1 MVVYYPLFREIY
13 DMMKGIDMTKTKKF
27 MAAMLAVAMLLSI
40 AFAPFKSVKADDGTE
55 MAQVSFVLEEQPDEQ
70 PEAEVLSDEAIVSAV
85 NKHCTGLSM
94 LMLKFQA
101 DEIAGEKSTYTEA
114 LVKRDSDKKKKVIK
128 KTNTSTQPNS
138 SVSSKSDGSTSG
150 SLTYKYNEKFVKD
163 VTEKEYE
170 ILCRIVQAEA
180 GDQDVYGRI
189 LVANV
194 ILNRVNY
201 EKEFPNDIEGVV
213 FEKKQFSP
221 VSNGAYYRVTVDD
234 VTMEAVERALSGE
247 DYSDGALYFFM
258 RSATAKSTASW
269 FDTLTFVCKY
279 GCHEF
284 FKD

>member
-1 MVVYYPLFREIY
+1 MA
-13 DMMKGIDMTKTKKF
+13 KTKKYL
-27 MAAMLAVAMLLSI
+27 AAVLAVSVLLSLV
-40 AFAPFKSVKADDGTE
+40 APFTNIKAEEETEKADTE
-55 MAQVSFVLEEQPDEQ
+55 LVDLAPESSESIETLELKSENNTVVAEEADDE
-70 PEAEVLSDEAIVSAV
+70 LLVSAV
-85 NKHCTGLSM
+85 RKHCSGMYM
-94 LMLKFQA
+94 LMLKYQA
-101 DEIAGEKSTYTEA
+101 SDIASEKGSRTSA
-114 LVKRDSDKKKKVIK
+114 LIKRDAEKKKKAIK
-128 KTNTSTQPNS
+128 AAAVSTAS
-138 SVSSKSDGSTSG
+138 SSAYGDNNASG
-150 SLTYKYNEKFVKD
+150 VLKKKYNEKFTKD
-163 VTEKEYE
+163 VTDKEYE

-221 VSNGAYYRVTVDD
+221 ISNGAYYRVVVDEL
-234 VTMEAVERALSGE
+234 TTEAVDRALAGE

-269 FDTLTFVCKY
+269 FDSLTFVVKY